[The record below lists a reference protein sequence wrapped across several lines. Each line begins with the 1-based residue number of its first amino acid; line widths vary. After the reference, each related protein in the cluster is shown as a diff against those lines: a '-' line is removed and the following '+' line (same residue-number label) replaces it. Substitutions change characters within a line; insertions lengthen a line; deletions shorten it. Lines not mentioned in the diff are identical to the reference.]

1 MNLIKM
7 KLREQ
12 QNSFESILL
21 LKVDISQFKKAIL
34 NFKFFKLF
42 NKTTYNSNKPS
53 NIYGQTK

>member
-1 MNLIKM
+1 M